1 MDTKEINTPVN
12 STFAISGFSCF
23 ADSLVVKGS
32 SVLPHHALWHTEH
45 TVRIELRNEFC
56 YEL

>member
-1 MDTKEINTPVN
+1 MDTKEINTSGN

-32 SVLPHHALWHTEH
+32 SVLAHHGKWNKEH
-45 TVRIELRNEFC
+45 TVRIE
-56 YEL
+56 